1 MLPCRSPSIPKG
13 RCGLSS
19 TSSAHKGCA
28 SQIQVHLSE
37 RRAQWPRSASID
49 HLIRET
55 PSGVV
60 VDLKRLF
67 VYPDGHI
74 HLTFKD
80 DTNWPAADAY
90 EAVQMISGDLLRHMQ
105 KKATAK
111 ARRKAAAEK

>member
-1 MLPCRSPSIPKG
+1 MAKKR
-13 RCGLSS
+13 
-19 TSSAHKGCA
+19 
-28 SQIQVHLSE
+28 
-37 RRAQWPRSASID
+37 SID
-49 HLIRET
+49 HLIRDT
-55 PSGVV
+55 PNGVV

-80 DTNWPAADAY
+80 DTNWPANDAY

-111 ARRKAAAEK
+111 ARLKAKKNGDA

>member
-1 MLPCRSPSIPKG
+1 MGAADRKYLACRSWRARSLTK
-13 RCGLSS
+13 
-19 TSSAHKGCA
+19 
-28 SQIQVHLSE
+28 QVHFFPKEKAMASK
-37 RRAQWPRSASID
+37 RSID
-49 HLIRET
+49 HLIRDT

-80 DTNWPAADAY
+80 DTNWPANDAY
-90 EAVQMISGDLLRHMQ
+90 EAIEMISGDLLRHMQ

-111 ARRKAAAEK
+111 ARRKAQEAS

>member
-1 MLPCRSPSIPKG
+1 M
-13 RCGLSS
+13 
-19 TSSAHKGCA
+19 
-28 SQIQVHLSE
+28 
-37 RRAQWPRSASID
+37 AQKQPID
-49 HLIRET
+49 HLVRET

-90 EAVQMISGDLLRHMQ
+90 EAIEIISGKLLRPMQ
-105 KKATAK
+105 KKAMAN
-111 ARRKAAAEK
+111 ARRKAREQA